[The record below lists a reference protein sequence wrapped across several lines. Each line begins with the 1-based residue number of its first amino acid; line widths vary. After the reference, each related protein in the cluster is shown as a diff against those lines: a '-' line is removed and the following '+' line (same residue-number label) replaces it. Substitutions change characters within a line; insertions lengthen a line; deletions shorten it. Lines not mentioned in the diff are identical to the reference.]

1 MQLKKINPAL
11 QQALV
16 DNKLL
21 TANVLQEETF
31 STIKSGVDVV
41 IQSEPKSGK
50 STLLA
55 LSVIQRLKKPF
66 EESPRAL
73 VMVTDKAKTLEMKE
87 LFDQLSVYNELR
99 IYAVHEKTDL
109 DNDKNQIS
117 MGIDVLIGTPER
129 LNLLFSGAGYNVNKL
144 DMIVF
149 DDMDLLLRNRFEA
162 MILRLSDS
170 ILRGQRVAFCSEL
183 TEKVEIL
190 APRIMKDP
198 VIFES

>member
-41 IQSEPKSGK
+41 IQSEAKSGK